1 LESSF
6 IIEMSVTGKSRRP
19 CVLEFIIVKI
29 YNNHMARLVI
39 ILALVAGFIMLYRSL
54 FGANPR
60 LEDSSEASEM
70 IQDPNCGV
78 YVPKNQ
84 AIARSVLGEEHFF
97 CSEKCADEYP
107 SKKS

>member
-1 LESSF
+1 
-6 IIEMSVTGKSRRP
+6 MV
-19 CVLEFIIVKI
+19 
-29 YNNHMARLVI
+29 RLII

-60 LEDSSEASEM
+60 LEDPSEAADTA
-70 IQDPNCGV
+70 QDPNCGV

-84 AIARSVLGEEHFF
+84 SINRSVQGTEYFF
-97 CSEKCADEYP
+97 CSKKCADEYS

>member
-1 LESSF
+1 
-6 IIEMSVTGKSRRP
+6 
-19 CVLEFIIVKI
+19 
-29 YNNHMARLVI
+29 MARLII
-39 ILALVAGFIMLYRSL
+39 ILALVAGFIMLYKSL

-60 LEDSSEASEM
+60 LEDSADASEM
-70 IQDPNCGV
+70 VQDPNCGI

-84 AIARSVLGEEHFF
+84 AIARSVQGKEHFF

>member
-1 LESSF
+1 
-6 IIEMSVTGKSRRP
+6 MSVTEKSRRP
-19 CVLEFIIVKI
+19 CVLEFILVKI

-54 FGANPR
+54 FRANPR

>member
-1 LESSF
+1 
-6 IIEMSVTGKSRRP
+6 MSVTGKSRRP
-19 CVLEFIIVKI
+19 CVIEFILVKI

-54 FGANPR
+54 FRANPR